1 LEFGC
6 AVPTHLRFE
15 LKRETGAD
23 RFFKWLGLAVERQF
37 GQSKFDQLVYV
48 ASNDDY
54 FVKQFSENKTIVDA
68 ATGS

>member
-1 LEFGC
+1 
-6 AVPTHLRFE
+6 LRFE